1 MYPDGITKL
10 EETSTC
16 PSNLKIVTLD
26 IEITRCILDIEITR
40 CILDIEITRCILDIE
55 ITRCILDI
63 EITRCILDI
72 EITRCIYYVPFHT
85 KVLTSVKQ
93 CLHLSNILLELLKY
107 YVYIL

>member
-16 PSNLKIVTLD
+16 PSNLKIVT
-26 IEITRCILDIEITR
+26 LDIEITR